1 MGGVN
6 LMAEFFTLLAAG
18 VTKAATAIG
27 GAGAAAG
34 AGGGL
39 TSLFSLGSTV
49 VGGLASIAS
58 GRQQASALEAQADQD
73 RFQATQDEL
82 QGRQEAVNIIRKL
95 NEDMGAGIVAGFA
108 SGLQS
113 SGSTMVALEEA
124 QKAGERNADMS
135 RLQGRAS
142 AAARR
147 VSAQQRIVDARGAR
161 SAGIFGAIQGGL
173 QYGARQYQRG

>member
-1 MGGVN
+1 MGGVC
-6 LMAEFFTLLAAG
+6 LMAEFFTVLFAG
-18 VTKAATAIG
+18 IGKAAAAVG

-39 TSLFSLGSTV
+39 TSIFSLGATV
-49 VGGLASIAS
+49 AGGLASIAS
-58 GRQQASALEAQADQD
+58 GRQQASALEAQAAQD

-82 QGRQEAVNIIRKL
+82 AGRQDAVNAIRKL
-95 NEDMGAGIVAGFA
+95 NQEMGAGVVAGFA

-124 QKAGERNADMS
+124 QKAGERAADMS
-135 RLQGRAS
+135 RLAGEAS

-147 VSAQQRIVDARGAR
+147 VSAQQRLSDAKAAKT
-161 SAGIFGAIQGGL
+161 AGIFGAIQGGL